1 MKTII
6 ILNSVHKALDEELQ
20 VGGNDY
26 PKSFGFYKGHATG
39 EFDGSHVFSLMATAV
54 TLANGT
60 DMNAATMPTSRVHTW
75 SW

>member
-6 ILNSVHKALDEELQ
+6 ILNNVHKASDEELQ

-26 PKSFGFYKGHATG
+26 PKSFGLYKGHAIG

-54 TLANGT
+54 ALANGS
-60 DMNAATMPTSRVHTW
+60 DMNAATMPTSRVETR